1 MLQNVVI
8 SNCFNSAYSVGSP
21 EFIYRGTDTKSL
33 FLIYKLSPTL
43 KGIEELHYKKIDV
56 DAGGGLVA
64 DMRFVLPTRELVKVE
79 LAAIGPD
86 CRNLPKAWAVE
97 HLSHT
102 QEIKLRIPVPNN
114 VVKTLPVF
122 QAGGGLTEVEFYD
135 QTCKLVE
142 EEFIKAFNIGF
153 L

>member
-21 EFIYRGTDTKSL
+21 EFIYRGSATKSL
-33 FLIYKLSPTL
+33 FLIYQLSPTL
-43 KGIEELHYKKIDV
+43 KGIEDLHYKKV
-56 DAGGGLVA
+56 DIGSELIA
-64 DMRFVLPTRELVKVE
+64 DMQFVLPSRELVSVE
-79 LAAIGPD
+79 LAAVGPD

-97 HLSHT
+97 HLTHT

-122 QAGGGLTEVEFYD
+122 QAGGGLTEEEFYD
-135 QTCKLVE
+135 QTCKLIE
-142 EEFIKAFNIGF
+142 EEFIKAFNISF